1 MERILEP
8 EWLDELPA
16 SDARAAGSRADLRR
30 LNAILGHA
38 RILSRTIER
47 RLPPR
52 GPPRIADLGAGD
64 GRLLLAV
71 ARRLRRPG
79 FATLVDLHPA
89 VTAETIE
96 AYARLGWSVAVLS
109 RDAHEFLARTQLAF
123 DAVVVNLFLH
133 HYEQAA
139 LERLLEL
146 ARERTQ
152 LFVACEPRRARAALA
167 ASRLL
172 WGLGCNGVTRH
183 DAVVSVRA
191 GFRGGELSAAW
202 PHDGQWSLEEH
213 DAGLFSHVFVAQR
226 HGLLDPD

>member
-1 MERILEP
+1 MERVLEP

-38 RILSRTIER
+38 GILSRVLGR
-47 RLPPR
+47 RLPPW

-64 GRLLLAV
+64 GRLLLAI
-71 ARRLRRPG
+71 ARRLQRPG

-89 VTAETIE
+89 VSADTVA
-96 AYARLGWSVAVLS
+96 AYTRLGWSVSILS
-109 RDAHEFLARTQLAF
+109 RDAHEFLARTRLAF
-123 DAVVVNLFLH
+123 DAVVANHFLH
-133 HYEQAA
+133 HFGQAP
-139 LERLLEL
+139 LERLLAAAL
-146 ARERTQ
+146 GRTG
-152 LFVACEPRRARAALA
+152 LFVACEPRRARAALT

-172 WGLGCNGVTRH
+172 WALGCNGVTRH

-202 PHDGQWSLEEH
+202 PPGGKWWLEERE
-213 DAGLFSHVFVAQR
+213 AGLFSHLFVAQR
-226 HGLLDPD
+226 HGRLDPG